1 MVRRGS
7 FPLPVS
13 VELSQ
18 ELTYQYDSL
27 AEDLYR
33 VQKWVISPNLFFQE
47 SEESWDDLLDFVTR
61 YAKDKRCVELS
72 IDSKDIHLTEKIV
85 KEYEKTKN
93 RKPTFL

>member
-1 MVRRGS
+1 MINSELDLLSLGTMVRRGS

-13 VELSQ
+13 VELSK

-33 VQKWVISPNLFFQE
+33 VHKWVINPNLFFQE

-61 YAKDKRCVELS
+61 YAKDKRCA
-72 IDSKDIHLTEKIV
+72 
-85 KEYEKTKN
+85 
-93 RKPTFL
+93 